1 MIQISEH
8 FTYKKLLRY
17 ALPTIIMMVF
27 SSIYGVVDGFFVSN
41 FANKTAFAAVNFI
54 MPALMILGCFG
65 FMFGTG
71 ASALIGKTMGEGDD
85 KKANEIFSM
94 VVVVSLILS
103 AVLTALGIA
112 LMPAI
117 ATLLGAD
124 GQLHADSVLYGR
136 IFVAGLPFY
145 ILQYEFQCLFPTAGK
160 PHMGLWVTVAA
171 GVTNMVLDA
180 LFVAVFRWGVAGAAV
195 ASAIGQAV
203 GGGIPLVYFLCRNG
217 SSLRLGKFRFDF
229 KALWK
234 TCGNGSSEFMSN
246 VAFSLVEMLYNAQL
260 MKYAG
265 ENGIAAYGV
274 LMYVSMIFNA
284 IFIGYSVGTAPIV
297 SYHYG
302 ADNKPEL
309 KGLLKKSV
317 IITSVVAVFMLAAGE
332 LLAYPL
338 SGIFVGYDAELLE
351 MTGHAF
357 RIYSLA
363 FLLCGFS
370 IYGSSFFTAL
380 GNGLISALI
389 AFLRT
394 LLFQVAAVIILPILW
409 ELDGIWWSIVV
420 AEVMSVIVTSAFLLF
435 NRKKYGYG

>member
-435 NRKKYGYG
+435 NRKKYGY

>member
-1 MIQISEH
+1 
-8 FTYKKLLRY
+8 
-17 ALPTIIMMVF
+17 
-27 SSIYGVVDGFFVSN
+27 
-41 FANKTAFAAVNFI
+41 
-54 MPALMILGCFG
+54 
-65 FMFGTG
+65 
-71 ASALIGKTMGEGDD
+71 
-85 KKANEIFSM
+85 
-94 VVVVSLILS
+94 
-103 AVLTALGIA
+103 
-112 LMPAI
+112 
-117 ATLLGAD
+117 
-124 GQLHADSVLYGR
+124 
-136 IFVAGLPFY
+136 
-145 ILQYEFQCLFPTAGK
+145 
-160 PHMGLWVTVAA
+160 
-171 GVTNMVLDA
+171 
-180 LFVAVFRWGVAGAAV
+180 
-195 ASAIGQAV
+195 
-203 GGGIPLVYFLCRNG
+203 
-217 SSLRLGKFRFDF
+217 
-229 KALWK
+229 
-234 TCGNGSSEFMSN
+234 MSN
-246 VAFSLVEMLYNAQL
+246 VAFSLVGMLYNAQL

-317 IITSVVAVFMLAAGE
+317 IITSVVAVFMLASGE

-338 SGIFVGYDAELLE
+338 SKIFVGYDAELLE

-394 LLFQVAAVIILPILW
+394 LLFQVAAVIILPI
-409 ELDGIWWSIVV
+409 
-420 AEVMSVIVTSAFLLF
+420 
-435 NRKKYGYG
+435 

>member
-124 GQLHADSVLYGR
+124 GQLHADCVLYGR
-136 IFVAGLPFY
+136 IFVSGLPFY

-229 KALWK
+229 KALGK

-246 VAFSLVEMLYNAQL
+246 VAFSLVGMLYNAQL

-317 IITSVVAVFMLAAGE
+317 IITSVVAVFMLASGE

-338 SGIFVGYDAELLE
+338 SRIFVGYDAELLE

-435 NRKKYGYG
+435 NRKKYGY

>member
-124 GQLHADSVLYGR
+124 GQLHADCVLYGR
-136 IFVAGLPFY
+136 IFVSGLPFY

-217 SSLRLGKFRFDF
+217 SSLRLSKFRFDF
-229 KALWK
+229 KALGK

-246 VAFSLVEMLYNAQL
+246 VAFSLVGMLYNAQL

-317 IITSVVAVFMLAAGE
+317 IITSVVAVFMLASGE

-338 SGIFVGYDAELLE
+338 SRIFVGYDAELLE

-435 NRKKYGYG
+435 NRKKYGY